1 MNISI
6 FDDKAFLV
14 DAESFFYLNCCD
26 CNLRHLVVIETVG
39 KGSDVFKSDGG
50 MIAIAMSRDDMATEL
65 SRKNDNIIV
74 YKRKQ
79 RKKNGKS
86 SKK

>member
-1 MNISI
+1 M
-6 FDDKAFLV
+6 
-14 DAESFFYLNCCD
+14 DAESFFYLHCCD
-26 CNLRHLVVIETVG
+26 CNLRHLVVLETVG
-39 KGSDVFKSDGG
+39 RGSDVFKSDGG

-86 SKK
+86 PKK